1 MFNTCCCVYIYLS
14 VCVLSCVLRL
24 LINKRASADKL
35 SDEKMVIQNSS
46 LLLCVTSFIENLFFS
61 FFFFPSFSFLF
72 FLLLFLSF
80 WLFVLLMD
88 NSPHLLYPTHSLLLL
103 LLLLLLLAEETHQRD
118 RDVSER
124 KTRKNNI

>member
-61 FFFFPSFSFLF
+61 FFFFASFF

-80 WLFVLLMD
+80 WLFVPMD
-88 NSPHLLYPTHSLLLL
+88 NSPHLLYPTHSLFLLLL
-103 LLLLLLLAEETHQRD
+103 LLLLLLLAEETYQRD

-124 KTRKNNI
+124 KTRKNTI

>member
-46 LLLCVTSFIENLFFS
+46 LLLCVTSFIENLFS

-80 WLFVLLMD
+80 WLFMLLMD
-88 NSPHLLYPTHSLLLL
+88 NSPHLLYPTHSLFLL
-103 LLLLLLLAEETHQRD
+103 LLLLLLLAEETYQRD